1 MIEKLLKL
9 VEGHERELMLMLL
22 SREDAEL
29 VVAAYAEKAPN
40 EFIQAVAD
48 WLYEQEVS

>member
-9 VEGHERELMLMLL
+9 VEGHEREILMLIMNQ
-22 SREDAEL
+22 EDAEM
-29 VVAAYAEKAPN
+29 VVSCYAEQAPN
-40 EFIQAVAD
+40 AFMQTVAD